1 MQWANTVSI
10 ESFVQSLHPNFK
22 HIVLH
27 YFWHFGTLGIF
38 SVQHFTTGHL
48 ILFFFRRFVVN
59 HFLIK
64 CFVVFH
70 IPWRWTNL
78 FVQYSVKHVR
88 GCRNLGRLRE
98 SREKRGCVNLSIIC
112 FAKIIIFLCT
122 IYVYCI
128 CTYERKN
135 LHSICQK

>member
-22 HIVLH
+22 HIVLN

-70 IPWRWTNL
+70 IPWRWTNV

-88 GCRNLGRLRE
+88 GCRNLERLRE
-98 SREKRGCVNLSIIC
+98 STQRGERLRESEHNLLC
-112 FAKIIIFLCT
+112 QNNYFFFALYMYIL
-122 IYVYCI
+122 
-128 CTYERKN
+128 YERKN